1 MFSHGTG
8 ELRFRLVHSA
18 ANRYLCIINPRSGR
32 RSPDPGPARPKTDSM
47 KMKHIFILLLA
58 AISITA
64 CNRTANA
71 GGETLTV
78 DELLTDADALVGD
91 TVRVEGLC
99 VSTCGHGS
107 THITLM
113 GSDTTQVIEALADER
128 MQSFDPLISNR
139 TVAVEGV
146 VAEQRVEL
154 PFLDD
159 WEMRL
164 DASIEGGKG
173 NPEAVAVLKGQIREL
188 RDSIAARRARE
199 GKEYWS
205 IYRIETFACHAI
217 DDEAGR

>member
-1 MFSHGTG
+1 
-8 ELRFRLVHSA
+8 
-18 ANRYLCIINPRSGR
+18 
-32 RSPDPGPARPKTDSM
+32 
-47 KMKHIFILLLA
+47 MKHLFILLLA
-58 AISITA
+58 ALSVTA
-64 CNRTANA
+64 CNHTGNA
-71 GGETLTV
+71 GSETLTV
-78 DELLTDADALVGD
+78 DELLATAYALVGD

-113 GSDTTQVIEALADER
+113 GSDTTQMVEALADEH
-128 MQSFDPLISNR
+128 MQSFDPMISNR

-164 DASIEGGKG
+164 NASIEGGKG
-173 NPEAVAVLKGQIREL
+173 NPEAVAMLKEQIREL
-188 RDSIAARRARE
+188 RDSIASRRARE

-205 IYRIETFACHAI
+205 IYRIETFACHAV

>member
-1 MFSHGTG
+1 MIKRGLG
-8 ELRFRLVHSA
+8 RL
-18 ANRYLCIINPRSGR
+18 
-32 RSPDPGPARPKTDSM
+32 
-47 KMKHIFILLLA
+47 
-58 AISITA
+58 
-64 CNRTANA
+64 
-71 GGETLTV
+71 GGLNDTV
-78 DELLTDADALVGD
+78 DDAA
-91 TVRVEGLC
+91 
-99 VSTCGHGS
+99 
-107 THITLM
+107 
-113 GSDTTQVIEALADER
+113 A
-128 MQSFDPLISNR
+128 
-139 TVAVEGV
+139 V

>member
-1 MFSHGTG
+1 
-8 ELRFRLVHSA
+8 
-18 ANRYLCIINPRSGR
+18 
-32 RSPDPGPARPKTDSM
+32 
-47 KMKHIFILLLA
+47 MKHVLILLLA
-58 AISITA
+58 AISAASCSHTGK
-64 CNRTANA
+64 A

-78 DELLTDADALVGD
+78 DELLARAETLVGD

-113 GSDTTQVIEALADER
+113 GSDTTQMIEALADER
-128 MQSFDPLISNR
+128 MQSFDPMISNR

-173 NPEAVAVLKGQIREL
+173 NPEAVAMLKGQIREL
-188 RDSIAARRARE
+188 RDSIAARRARD

-205 IYRIETFACHAI
+205 IYRIETSACHAV

>member
-1 MFSHGTG
+1 MIKRGLG
-8 ELRFRLVHSA
+8 RL
-18 ANRYLCIINPRSGR
+18 
-32 RSPDPGPARPKTDSM
+32 
-47 KMKHIFILLLA
+47 
-58 AISITA
+58 
-64 CNRTANA
+64 
-71 GGETLTV
+71 GGLNDTV
-78 DELLTDADALVGD
+78 DDAA
-91 TVRVEGLC
+91 
-99 VSTCGHGS
+99 
-107 THITLM
+107 
-113 GSDTTQVIEALADER
+113 A
-128 MQSFDPLISNR
+128 
-139 TVAVEGV
+139 V

-217 DDEAGR
+217 EARKFAGGRGSSTVTFPTFSQAWWWFTPYRASC

>member
-1 MFSHGTG
+1 
-8 ELRFRLVHSA
+8 
-18 ANRYLCIINPRSGR
+18 
-32 RSPDPGPARPKTDSM
+32 
-47 KMKHIFILLLA
+47 
-58 AISITA
+58 
-64 CNRTANA
+64 
-71 GGETLTV
+71 
-78 DELLTDADALVGD
+78 
-91 TVRVEGLC
+91 
-99 VSTCGHGS
+99 
-107 THITLM
+107 M

>member
-64 CNRTANA
+64 CNRSANA

-78 DELLTDADALVGD
+78 DELLADADALVGD

-164 DASIEGGKG
+164 DASI
-173 NPEAVAVLKGQIREL
+173 
-188 RDSIAARRARE
+188 
-199 GKEYWS
+199 
-205 IYRIETFACHAI
+205 
-217 DDEAGR
+217 

>member
-78 DELLTDADALVGD
+78 DELLADADALVGD

-139 TVAVEGV
+139 TVAVEG
-146 VAEQRVEL
+146 
-154 PFLDD
+154 
-159 WEMRL
+159 
-164 DASIEGGKG
+164 IEGGKG